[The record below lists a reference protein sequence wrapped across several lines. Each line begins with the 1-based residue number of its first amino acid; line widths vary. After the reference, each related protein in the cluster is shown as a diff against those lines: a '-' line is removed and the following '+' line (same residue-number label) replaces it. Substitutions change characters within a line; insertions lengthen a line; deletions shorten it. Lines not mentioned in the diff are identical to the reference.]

1 MNTKH
6 NTFFAITALCAT
18 LLCVAL
24 PAQAQ
29 LTLSQQYHFR
39 HTDSRYNNDRHNIGV
54 IASSGASAGTTA
66 TASQGTVNLP
76 MADAGGGEFFV
87 SIPYDPTL
95 TGSWQITAQNGADT
109 QQVLTNDIVGVGP
122 MPFVQNLTSTGGL
135 PTPTLSWT
143 LPVTTEPFTQTRV
156 RLYDASTNNQI
167 GGTFSVGLDTTFTV
181 PAGLLDSS
189 GRYNFRVMLENVA
202 SNVLVNRSST
212 YTSLP
217 APGVIHGQ
225 VYQFDDVTPIGN
237 ATVEALGVS
246 SGTPYMTTTATDAT
260 GGYSLTLPVGSY
272 RVRAAAPGYAREYFD
287 NVNPSNQATV
297 LDVIN
302 GSNTVANF
310 SLNEGGSITGHI
322 YQSDG
327 LTPIPNA
334 RLLLIPSL
342 YYGDDGFRVTS
353 STDGS
358 YFIDNLSL
366 GQYKMEIE
374 ADGFALKYY
383 EDGFYWDTAKN
394 INVIPPSTTTGIDV
408 TMLLEAS
415 ISGHVFATDGATP
428 IPGVLVVADGLGFG
442 GAGASTNDGSYVIRG
457 MRADTYRL
465 RVDFLPGW
473 YAGEFYDS
481 KPSRN
486 TANLID
492 IKAGDHIADIDFTL
506 DEGGAITGRVFDQ
519 ESGRTIPDAA
529 IFAVLPNGEDVTPI
543 GKVDITGKYRINLK
557 PGTYYLRA
565 WGEIVGY
572 LSEWYQ
578 DASDFGSAT
587 PVAVGFRQETS
598 GIDLSLSRPGSIS
611 GQVFEIDGVT
621 PIAGANVFAF
631 PVGSQTGSG
640 ANTGPDGRY
649 KIEGLVSG
657 SYVAWVTVTGHV
669 AGNEPA
675 DVTAPNETPNV
686 NFTLATYPYTVIIIG
701 QNVVGE
707 QGGGVRVSDT
717 SSPLLGAGVD
727 IPSGAL
733 SDYTV
738 ISIGEVNAPAFP
750 SNLIGIGAPVHF
762 GPEGLQFAR
771 SVTLILPYRQADLD
785 NAGISDPNQ
794 LDVYTFNTTTQAWEK
809 VLGSKTVDPNNH
821 VVMIAV
827 DHFSIFR
834 LGVLQSS
841 PPDTTPP
848 VLSLPDDITA
858 EATDTLGAAVTYTA
872 SAMDDVDGP
881 ITPTCAPPSGSTFP
895 VGTTTVQCSVTDG
908 AGNTASG
915 AFKVMVSYTA
925 PPGTASTFDAFKVD
939 WLNINRRLKTFFLM
953 SRFTLGSDSDGID
966 PATEPVTLAIG
977 DFTATIP
984 AGRFRKGSGPV
995 GAYAFAGKINQV
1007 AIEAL
1012 IVPLGN
1018 NRFRFQAAAYG
1029 ADFNGTTNPVAVSL
1043 MIGNDS
1049 GETSVNAVIR

>member
-1 MNTKH
+1 M
-6 NTFFAITALCAT
+6 IY
-18 LLCVAL
+18 
-24 PAQAQ
+24 P
-29 LTLSQQYHFR
+29 QYK
-39 HTDSRYNNDRHNIGV
+39 
-54 IASSGASAGTTA
+54 A
-66 TASQGTVNLP
+66 TAGSPGYATQKYYGGNYGWYNATNVNVVP
-76 MADAGGGEFFV
+76 P
-87 SIPYDPTL
+87 S
-95 TGSWQITAQNGADT
+95 
-109 QQVLTNDIVGVGP
+109 
-122 MPFVQNLTSTGGL
+122 
-135 PTPTLSWT
+135 
-143 LPVTTEPFTQTRV
+143 
-156 RLYDASTNNQI
+156 STNNI
-167 GGTFSVGLDTTFTV
+167 NINLD
-181 PAGLLDSS
+181 L
-189 GRYNFRVMLENVA
+189 
-202 SNVLVNRSST
+202 
-212 YTSLP
+212 
-217 APGVIHGQ
+217 
-225 VYQFDDVTPIGN
+225 
-237 ATVEALGVS
+237 
-246 SGTPYMTTTATDAT
+246 
-260 GGYSLTLPVGSY
+260 
-272 RVRAAAPGYAREYFD
+272 
-287 NVNPSNQATV
+287 
-297 LDVIN
+297 
-302 GSNTVANF
+302 
-310 SLNEGGSITGHI
+310 GGSISGYVYAT
-322 YQSDG
+322 DG
-327 LTPIPNA
+327 VTPLNNVG
-334 RLLLIPSL
+334 LLADPLPGGTIEGIGTRS
-342 YYGDDGFRVTS
+342 GV
-353 STDGS
+353 DGS
-358 YFIDNLSL
+358 YTITGLPPLS
-366 GQYKMEIE
+366 
-374 ADGFALKYY
+374 Y
-383 EDGFYWDTAKN
+383 E
-394 INVIPPSTTTGIDV
+394 V
-408 TMLLEAS
+408 
-415 ISGHVFATDGATP
+415 
-428 IPGVLVVADGLGFG
+428 
-442 GAGASTNDGSYVIRG
+442 
-457 MRADTYRL
+457 
-465 RVDFLPGW
+465 RVPDDALPGW
-473 YAGEFYDS
+473 YVGEFYDS
-481 KPSRN
+481 KD
-486 TANLID
+486 TGQEANI
-492 IKAGDHIADIDFTL
+492 IQVAPGQNIMNINFTL
-506 DEGGAITGRVFDQ
+506 EDGGIITGQVFDDETKQ
-519 ESGRTIPDAA
+519 PVSGVGLHAFTVAGGYQAGLGITDFEGKYQLRYKSGQYFVQAYAPSGYIPVWYQNAFDRNDA
-529 IFAVLPNGEDVTPI
+529 TPI
-543 GKVDITGKYRINLK
+543 EVVLRQVTTGINL
-557 PGTYYLRA
+557 YL
-565 WGEIVGY
+565 
-572 LSEWYQ
+572 
-578 DASDFGSAT
+578 T
-587 PVAVGFRQETS
+587 
-598 GIDLSLSRPGSIS
+598 RPGSIS
-611 GQVFEIDGVT
+611 GQIFEIDGVT

-631 PVGSQTGSG
+631 PVDSQIGSG

-657 SYVAWVTVTGHV
+657 SYVARVTVTGHV
-669 AGNEPA
+669 AGNELA

-794 LDVYTFNTTTQAWEK
+794 LDVYTFNTTTQDWEK

-834 LGVLQSS
+834 LGALQSS

-858 EATDTLGAAVTYTA
+858 EATDTSGAAVTYTA

-895 VGTTTVQCSVTDG
+895 VGTTTVQCSATDG

-939 WLNINRRLKTFFLM
+939 WLNINRRLKTFFLI

-1029 ADFNGTTNPVAVSL
+1029 ADFNGTTNPAAVGL